1 MGFLHRLNQFL
12 LSSTFGK
19 TLLGPVI
26 TTGAAVLLGLPADP
40 QASPLLLG
48 RITLVLLV
56 VCGTW
61 YGVKRSELERAA
73 SEARSTD
80 FENRLRYLIL
90 TSRNESVAAAE
101 RAEEAAIA
109 ALRSS
114 LCGLEAQAASAD
126 VADATTARAYLAL
139 LEREGLTG
147 ELDQDSESPG
157 DEGSPR

>member
-1 MGFLHRLNQFL
+1 MTVLRQLDHFL
-12 LSSTFGK
+12 LSSALGK
-19 TLLGPVI
+19 TLLGPVV

-40 QASPLLLG
+40 QPSPLLVG

-61 YGVKRSELERAA
+61 YGVRRSELERAA
-73 SEARSTD
+73 SEARSRD
-80 FENRLRYLIL
+80 FENRLRDLIL
-90 TSRNESVAAAE
+90 TTRNESVAAAE
-101 RAEEAAIA
+101 RAEEAAVG

-126 VADATTARAYLAL
+126 VAAATTARAYLAL

-147 ELDQDSESPG
+147 DLGQSSEG
-157 DEGSPR
+157 ANNEGSSQ